1 MPTAIRSGMMK
12 RRESRMA
19 LYLPM
24 CRNEFRRMLAFGGS
38 ISNIAPR
45 PNNRGEPMRYVS
57 RSMATLAA
65 LLVLGVSVAS
75 AQHPQTRKGFWI
87 GFGFGYGS
95 YTCTACGS
103 TGGVSGYLKMGGTVS
118 PHLLLGGETN
128 GWTKSEGGFTTT
140 AGNAS
145 FTGYYYVQP
154 AGGFF
159 LRGGV
164 GLSTVSIS
172 QGGSSAS
179 NSGLGATAGLG

>member
-1 MPTAIRSGMMK
+1 
-12 RRESRMA
+12 
-19 LYLPM
+19 
-24 CRNEFRRMLAFGGS
+24 
-38 ISNIAPR
+38 
-45 PNNRGEPMRYVS
+45 MRYVS
-57 RSMATLAA
+57 RSMAMLAA
-65 LLVLGVSVAS
+65 LLVLGVSIAS

-95 YTCTACGS
+95 LSCTNCSSSGS
-103 TGGVSGYLKMGGTVS
+103 FSGYLKMGGTVS

-179 NSGLGATAGLG
+179 NSGLGATAGLGYDVRVGTNTSITPVFNYVYGHPESGFTTGILQFAVGVTFH